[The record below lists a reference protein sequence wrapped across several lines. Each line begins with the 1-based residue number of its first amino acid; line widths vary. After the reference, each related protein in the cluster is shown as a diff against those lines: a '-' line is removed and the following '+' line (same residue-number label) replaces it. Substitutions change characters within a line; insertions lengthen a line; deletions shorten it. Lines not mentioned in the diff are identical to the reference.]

1 MEWNKEWKKGVDYPS
16 WGDTEVY
23 KKTII
28 GGYLLL
34 GESPRDAYQRVANS
48 VARRYIS
55 QNWLK
60 SFLSIYGRG
69 GYV

>member
-1 MEWNKEWKKGVDYPS
+1 MWNNDWKKGVDYPT

-34 GESPRDAYQRVANS
+34 GETPKEAYKRVSNA
-48 VARRYIS
+48 VARR
-55 QNWLK
+55 L
-60 SFLSIYGRG
+60 
-69 GYV
+69 

>member
-1 MEWNKEWKKGVDYPS
+1 MWNKEWKKGVDYPS

-23 KKTII
+23 RKTIT

-48 VARRYIS
+48 VARRLYKPELAEKFFQYI
-55 QNWLK
+55 WD
-60 SFLSIYGRG
+60 G
-69 GYV
+69 